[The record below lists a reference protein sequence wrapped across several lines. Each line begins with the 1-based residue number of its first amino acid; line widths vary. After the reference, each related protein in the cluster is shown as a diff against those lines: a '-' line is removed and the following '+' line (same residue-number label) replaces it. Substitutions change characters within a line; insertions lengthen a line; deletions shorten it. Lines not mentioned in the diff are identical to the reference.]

1 MRALFVLVVILFLIP
16 PAFAADRVEC
26 SQIPHAQS
34 FLNGLKPGPNTRA
47 AQGHLNAAKKARSD
61 KQCVAEL
68 KKVDFYARRSAAA
81 DKKSASAA
89 PPRTRQVQCADAMHQ
104 DRPGGSDYRGP
115 PTRSCKR
122 VL

>member
-1 MRALFVLVVILFLIP
+1 MRALFVLAVMLFLVP
-16 PAFAADRVEC
+16 PALAVDRFEC

-47 AQGHLNAAKKARSD
+47 AQSHLNAAKKARSD

-81 DKKSASAA
+81 DKRSASAA
-89 PPRTRQVQCADAMHQ
+89 PRRAPRTQCADTLHQ
-104 DRPGGSDYRGP
+104 DRPGGTDYKGP
-115 PTRSCKR
+115 PMRGCR
-122 VL
+122 QVL